1 MIIAPDP
8 HWIASLSISSRS
20 TAIGSLPHHNIDAA
34 LDYSF
39 RLGIPFL
46 PQIPIRNPWEYM
58 IPQALEG
65 LPGLQI
71 EQDGSALVNLPI
83 WERRAKDFAAKL
95 NASLRASGPLPD
107 FEPSASV
114 SSLWQPFLWELSE
127 RGANLAKIQIAGP
140 LTTQWALRARTD
152 AATTLS
158 AERVPELSAQI
169 YKLSLARSLA
179 MVRRLK
185 AERIQPIIFLD
196 EPALYGWSLQNPKHL
211 LGMQELKVHL
221 QTLRKEGAV
230 TGLHCCSNTDWS
242 QMLGL
247 PIDILSLDTA
257 LSLENLLSGGAGAL
271 ERFIEI
277 GGRLALGIVPT
288 ARSMILHSLRAHDLL
303 EGVEKTFERSGH
315 ARLLQPVLASVL
327 FTPACGLAYHTVADA
342 ELSQQLLQD
351 VALEVERRL
360 GKSPRKGTTG

>member
-1 MIIAPDP
+1 MTTAPEP
-8 HWIASLSISSRS
+8 HWIHSLPVASRT

-71 EQDGSALVNLPI
+71 EQDGSALVSLPV
-83 WERRAKDFAAKL
+83 WESRAKEFGAKL
-95 NASLRASGPLPD
+95 DAALRTPGTLAD
-107 FEPSASV
+107 FEPSTSV
-114 SSLWQPFLWELSE
+114 SSLWQPFLWELTE
-127 RGANLAKIQIAGP
+127 RGMKLAKIQIAGP
-140 LTTQWALRARTD
+140 LTTQWALKARTD
-152 AATTLS
+152 ASTTLA

-169 YKLSLARSLA
+169 YKLALVRSLA

-185 AERIQPIIFLD
+185 AERIQPVIFLD

-211 LGMQELKVHL
+211 LGMQELKVHF

-230 TGLHCCSNTDWS
+230 TGLHCCSNTDWA

-257 LSLENLLSGGAGAL
+257 LSLENLLAGGAEAL
-271 ERFIEI
+271 SRFLEK

-288 ARSMILHSLRAHDLL
+288 ARSMILHSLRARDLL
-303 EGVEKTFERSGH
+303 ESVEKTFERTGQS
-315 ARLLQPVLASVL
+315 RLLEPVLASAL
-327 FTPACGLAYHTVADA
+327 FTPACGLAYHMVADT
-342 ELSQQLLQD
+342 EVSQELLQN

-360 GKSPRKGTTG
+360 GRSPGKGPTG